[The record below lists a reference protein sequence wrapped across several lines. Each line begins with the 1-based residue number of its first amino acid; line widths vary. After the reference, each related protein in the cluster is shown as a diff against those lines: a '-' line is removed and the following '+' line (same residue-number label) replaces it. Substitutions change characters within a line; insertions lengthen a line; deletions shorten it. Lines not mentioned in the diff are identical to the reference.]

1 MVTNVVRLSKTR
13 REKDVCLCSLRRTE
27 VTAERVVGV
36 VSPEDG
42 DKKRRRR
49 NSVTCAVILECGIIR
64 VKSEEC
70 RVESEE
76 NVR

>member
-13 REKDVCLCSLRRTE
+13 RGKDGCLCSLYRTE

-42 DKKRRRR
+42 DKKRRIR
-49 NSVTCAVILECGIIR
+49 NSVTCAVILECGIIEI
-64 VKSEEC
+64 S
-70 RVESEE
+70 
-76 NVR
+76 N